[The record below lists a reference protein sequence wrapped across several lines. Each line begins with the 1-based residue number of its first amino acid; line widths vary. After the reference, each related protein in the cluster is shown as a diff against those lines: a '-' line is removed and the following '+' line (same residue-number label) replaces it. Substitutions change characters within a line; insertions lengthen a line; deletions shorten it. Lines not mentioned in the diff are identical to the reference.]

1 MEAWAE
7 SLGVT
12 NDHSLLLQLMGDPYS
27 EVTKAL
33 GMELVHHGPY
43 LVGLVQRC
51 KRFAL
56 YIENGIVQLV
66 KIAEGFND
74 PAGDSFP
81 DITLAESML
90 QSIQEF
96 QQQQQQQSGAGSS
109 NGGEEEL

>member
-7 SLGVT
+7 SLGIPG
-12 NDHSLLLQLMGDPYS
+12 DHALLQLMGDPYS

-33 GMELVHHGPY
+33 GMELVHPGPY
-43 LVGLVQRC
+43 SVGLVQRC

-56 YIENGIVQLV
+56 YIENGVVQLV
-66 KIAEGFND
+66 KIAEGLND

-96 QQQQQQQSGAGSS
+96 QSGKAG
-109 NGGEEEL
+109 GGGGDEL